1 MQPASGDLSS
11 ELAARAQTG
20 DRDAF
25 GALVELHWAALVR
38 LARSVVGDR
47 EAEDVVQ
54 DALVVAWRRLPS
66 LRRPGAFPAWV
77 RRAVLRR
84 CLRHARRWL
93 PLVALDA
100 APEPAADDG
109 DADLRVRSVLSRLA
123 PRQRAVMHLT
133 VIEGCSDA
141 EIGVLMGIAAASVRS
156 HRRRARHRLEAL
168 WNTSPSG

>member
-1 MQPASGDLSS
+1 MEPAPRDLTG
-11 ELAARAQTG
+11 ELASRAQAG
-20 DRDAF
+20 DREAF
-25 GALVELHWAALVR
+25 GALVELHWTPLVR

-54 DALVVAWRRLPS
+54 EALVVAWRRLPS

-84 CLRHARRWL
+84 CLRRARRWL
-93 PLVALDA
+93 PLVSLDT

-109 DADLRVRSVLSRLA
+109 AAELRVSSVLSRLA

-141 EIGVLMGIAAASVRS
+141 EIGALMGIAAASVRS
-156 HRRRARHRLEAL
+156 HRRRARQRLEVL